1 LLPGDAE
8 RIKEQIADTEA
19 LIEREIQEFNKRHK
33 TELQSEEPPGD
44 EVAKNEVTG
53 IQGEHHAESPPVR
66 RVAESDSTNSLP
78 TAQAHDLAPTP
89 TQAPESFQRPTL
101 PEKDPSEEN
110 GEVVVEGDEDT
121 VIY

>member
-19 LIEREIQEFNKRHK
+19 LIEREIQEFNERHK
-33 TELQSEEPPGD
+33 TELQLEERPREEEGKD
-44 EVAKNEVTG
+44 SAGETE
-53 IQGEHHAESPPVR
+53 GEHHAESSPVPP
-66 RVAESDSTNSLP
+66 VAESDSTNPLP
-78 TAQAHDLAPTP
+78 PVQAP
-89 TQAPESFQRPTL
+89 APESGQVQVLTER
-101 PEKDPSEEN
+101 DPLEEN

>member
-1 LLPGDAE
+1 MLPGDAE

-33 TELQSEEPPGD
+33 TQLRPEERRRSEEETKD
-44 EVAKNEVTG
+44 ETAETE
-53 IQGEHHAESPPVR
+53 GEHHEESSPLPP
-66 RVAESDSTNSLP
+66 VAESDSTNPLLP
-78 TAQAHDLAPTP
+78 VQEQAL
-89 TQAPESFQRPTL
+89 ESGNDHATTER
-101 PEKDPSEEN
+101 DPLEEN